1 MKKRDVVS
9 IWVLFIIA
17 LIFIISIFAV
27 PAINN
32 LKESILLNKFD
43 NSSENIIDGAKSKYS
58 ANINDVSK
66 DGIMEYTVNDLI
78 KEGYLKE
85 DEINPITGEKYK
97 KDDKVLVITKNGYV
111 TYKFV
116 SGTTLINKIKKS
128 DGVQSINDEVY
139 FIGENPNNYI
149 SFNEEI
155 YRIIKIDKDNNIVVI
170 NDDFDKK
177 ISLNKINT
185 YLETKQNDSF
195 NNLSKEMIVSKM
207 SVLDYD
213 TYKNTFSFDK
223 SFINKNYDYS
233 IWLYTSEG
241 YKAYNMMDDEII
253 DEKDAWINPVT
264 KLDYSIIVEKGKGT
278 RTDPYILSK

>member
-9 IWVLFIIA
+9 VWILFIIS

-116 SGTTLINKIKKS
+116 SGTTLINKINKS
-128 DGVQSINDEVY
+128 DGVQSINDEIY

-155 YRIIKIDKDNNIVVI
+155 YRIIKVDKDNNIVVI
-170 NDDFDKK
+170 NDEFDKK
-177 ISLNKINT
+177 ISLNKINI
-185 YLETKQNDSF
+185 YLETKLNDSF

-213 TYKNTFSFDK
+213 TYKNTFAFDK

-233 IWLYTSEG
+233 IWLYTKEG
-241 YKAYNMMDDEII
+241 YKAYSIMDDKIT
-253 DEKDAWINPVT
+253 DEKDAWINPIA

>member
-9 IWVLFIIA
+9 IWILFIIS

-128 DGVQSINDEVY
+128 DGVQSINDEIY

-155 YRIIKIDKDNNIVVI
+155 YRIIKVDKDNNIVVI
-170 NDDFDKK
+170 NDEFDKK

-185 YLETKQNDSF
+185 YLETKLNDSF

-213 TYKNTFSFDK
+213 TYKNTFAFDK

-233 IWLYTSEG
+233 IWLYTNEG
-241 YKAYNMMDDEII
+241 YKAYNIIDDKIT
-253 DEKDAWINPVT
+253 DEKDAWINPIA
-264 KLDYSIIVEKGKGT
+264 KIDYSIIVEKGKGT

>member
-9 IWVLFIIA
+9 VWILFIIS

-97 KDDKVLVITKNGYV
+97 KDDKLYQILIKLIEHYRSNNKVVIDID
-111 TYKFV
+111 F
-116 SGTTLINKIKKS
+116 
-128 DGVQSINDEVY
+128 
-139 FIGENPNNYI
+139 NPNH
-149 SFNEEI
+149 F
-155 YRIIKIDKDNNIVVI
+155 
-170 NDDFDKK
+170 
-177 ISLNKINT
+177 
-185 YLETKQNDSF
+185 
-195 NNLSKEMIVSKM
+195 
-207 SVLDYD
+207 
-213 TYKNTFSFDK
+213 
-223 SFINKNYDYS
+223 
-233 IWLYTSEG
+233 
-241 YKAYNMMDDEII
+241 
-253 DEKDAWINPVT
+253 
-264 KLDYSIIVEKGKGT
+264 
-278 RTDPYILSK
+278 

>member
-9 IWVLFIIA
+9 VWILFIIS

-27 PAINN
+27 PSINN

-85 DEINPITGEKYK
+85 NEINPITGEKYK

-128 DGVQSINDEVY
+128 DGVQSINDEIY

-155 YRIIKIDKDNNIVVI
+155 YRIIKVDKDNNIVVI
-170 NDDFDKK
+170 NDEFDKK

-185 YLETKQNDSF
+185 YLETKLNDSF

-213 TYKNTFSFDK
+213 TYKNTFAFDK
-223 SFINKNYDYS
+223 SFINKNYDYN
-233 IWLYTSEG
+233 IWLYTNEG
-241 YKAYNMMDDEII
+241 YKAYSIMDDKIT
-253 DEKDAWINPVT
+253 DEKDAWINPIA

>member
-1 MKKRDVVS
+1 M
-9 IWVLFIIA
+9 
-17 LIFIISIFAV
+17 

-128 DGVQSINDEVY
+128 DGVQSINDEIY

-155 YRIIKIDKDNNIVVI
+155 YRIIKVDKDNNIVVI
-170 NDDFDKK
+170 NDEFDKK

-185 YLETKQNDSF
+185 YLETKLNDSF

-213 TYKNTFSFDK
+213 TYKNTFAFDK

-233 IWLYTSEG
+233 IWLYTNEG
-241 YKAYNMMDDEII
+241 YKAYSIMDDKIT
-253 DEKDAWINPVT
+253 DEKDAWINPIA

>member
-9 IWVLFIIA
+9 VWILFIIS

-85 DEINPITGEKYK
+85 NEINPITGEKYK

-128 DGVQSINDEVY
+128 DGVQSINDEIY

-155 YRIIKIDKDNNIVVI
+155 YRIIKVDKDNNIVVI
-170 NDDFDKK
+170 NDEFDKK

-185 YLETKQNDSF
+185 YLETKLNDSF

-213 TYKNTFSFDK
+213 TYKNTFAFDK
-223 SFINKNYDYS
+223 SFINKNYDYN
-233 IWLYTSEG
+233 IWLYTNEG
-241 YKAYNMMDDEII
+241 YKAYSIMDDKIT
-253 DEKDAWINPVT
+253 DEKDAWINPIA